1 MALLEILS
9 LAADTHVT
17 LARKLASSAGER
29 SSEFKKLL
37 QQLETARANVQ
48 RARAELEQHRKQH
61 REN

>member
-9 LAADTHVT
+9 LAADTHAT
-17 LARKLASSAGER
+17 LARKLVSSAGER
-29 SSEFKKLL
+29 SSEFKELL
-37 QQLETARANVQ
+37 EQVETARANVQ